1 MKLRFKLIGGA
12 MKWLLSFLTTVLFLC
27 SISFAQNSA
36 ESNFSQLAGEA
47 FENLQTFY
55 PVISTGRGIHK
66 YDYLLTDYSPK
77 SISAEIGKLKK
88 FQSRLSK
95 IKVDV
100 LSSESRIDWKLIKSN
115 VDIALQNLDR
125 IKWYQKC
132 PYIYADDAVNGV
144 YLISISEYAPL
155 EVRVQNI
162 IARMKV
168 VPDLFTQAKINLKKP
183 APIYVKMAQEMLTT
197 GMDFYRSLAE
207 DLKSQLPALAPEVEG
222 AAGKVI
228 AAMKDFHK
236 YLSQLSPGGE
246 GSFAIGKTEFDYKL
260 KNEYFLDYDADSLLK
275 IGETLFRQADSM
287 YGAYETWLDS
297 NRTEIDSV
305 YPYNCISKDEILSYY
320 KWEVEQTKLYL
331 SQKNIVTI
339 PDDVGDCVVMETPAF
354 LRNIISSIAYE
365 PPGPFN
371 PEQTGHFYVRPLPDT
386 LDDGQR
392 AVYSKFINR
401 RGFKGSVVHEAYPGH
416 HLQSV
421 MSSRVFDDIH
431 KWQNNLC
438 YVEGW
443 AMYCEEMMYDN
454 GFYGADKR
462 RYLGALGGIMFRA
475 ARIIVDVKLQTEKM
489 TINEAVDWMTK
500 ALDSDSNFIR
510 TEVNRYTYTPTV
522 PMSYLIGK
530 TEIVKLRDAMKA
542 REGERFSLKAFHD
555 RYLSEGMIPPRLL
568 WEIWGL

>member
-1 MKLRFKLIGGA
+1 
-12 MKWLLSFLTTVLFLC
+12 MKWTLSILIILSFFY
-27 SISFAQNSA
+27 SISIAQNSA
-36 ESNFSQLAGEA
+36 ENNFIQLAGEA
-47 FENLQTFY
+47 FENLQTFS
-55 PVISTGRGIHK
+55 PVVSTGRGIHK
-66 YDYLLTDYSPK
+66 YDYLMTDYSPK
-77 SISAEIGKLKK
+77 SISTEIAKLKK
-88 FQSRLSK
+88 FQSKLSK
-95 IKVDV
+95 IKVEV
-100 LSSESRIDWKLIKSN
+100 LSSDSRIDWKLIKSN
-115 VDIALQNLDR
+115 VDITLQNLDR

-132 PYIYADDAVNGV
+132 PYIYVDDAVNGV
-144 YLISISEYAPL
+144 YSISISEYAPL
-155 EVRVQNI
+155 EVRAQNI

-168 VPDLFTQAKINLKKP
+168 VPDLFAQAKINLKKP
-183 APIYVKMAQEMLTT
+183 APIYIKMAQEMLTT
-197 GMDFYRSLAE
+197 GIDFYHSLAE
-207 DLKSQLPALAPEVEG
+207 DLKTSLPALAAEIEIASG
-222 AAGKVI
+222 RAI
-228 AAMKDFHK
+228 AAMKDFQQF
-236 YLSQLSPGGE
+236 LSHIPAGGE
-246 GSFAIGKTEFDYKL
+246 SSFAIGKAEFDYKL

-275 IGETLFRQADSM
+275 IGEMLFRQADSM
-287 YGAYETWLDS
+287 YGAYEMWLDS

-305 YPYNCISKDEILSYY
+305 YPYNCISKDEILNYY

-339 PDDVGDCVVMETPAF
+339 PDDIGDCVVMETPPF

-365 PPGPFN
+365 PPGAFS

-386 LDDGQR
+386 LDEGQR

-416 HLQSV
+416 HLQSM
-421 MSSRVFDDIH
+421 MSSRVLDDIR

-443 AMYCEEMMYDN
+443 ALYCEQMMYDN
-454 GFYGADKR
+454 GFYGADKL
-462 RYLGALGGIMFRA
+462 RYLGVIGGIMLRA

-530 TEIVKLRDAMKA
+530 TEIMKLRDAMKA
-542 REGERFSLKAFHD
+542 RERDHFSLKTFHD
-555 RYLSEGMIPPRLL
+555 RYLSEGMVPPRLL